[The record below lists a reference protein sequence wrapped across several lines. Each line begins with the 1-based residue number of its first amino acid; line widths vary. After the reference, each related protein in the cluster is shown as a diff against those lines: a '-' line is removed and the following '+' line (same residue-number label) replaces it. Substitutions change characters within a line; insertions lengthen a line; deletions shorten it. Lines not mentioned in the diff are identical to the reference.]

1 MKSIIQDKKDHQ
13 CYICK
18 NFLGDFSEKENL
30 EEHHIFE
37 GVANRKQSEKYGLKV
52 YLCKHHHTGDILGS
66 REAVHS
72 KGDNDFDLKLK
83 QIAQVTFEQN
93 HSRKEFMSIFGKNYL

>member
-1 MKSIIQDKKDHQ
+1 MKSVIQNKEDHQ

-18 NFLGDFSEKENL
+18 NFLGDWSEKKDL

-37 GVANRKQSEKYGLKV
+37 GVANRKLSEKYGLKV
-52 YLCKHHHTGDILGS
+52 YLCKKHHTGDIEGS

-72 KGDNDFDLKLK
+72 KDQNDYDIKLK
-83 QIAQVTFEQN
+83 QIAQMIFEKD
-93 HSRKEFMSIFGKNYL
+93 HSKKEFMSIFGKNYL

>member
-1 MKSIIQDKKDHQ
+1 MKSVIQNKEDRQ

-18 NFLGDFSEKENL
+18 NFLGDPSEKSYL

-52 YLCKHHHTGDILGS
+52 LLCKKHHTGDIEGS

-72 KGDNDFDLKLK
+72 KGDNDFDIRLK
-83 QIAQVTFEQN
+83 QIAQIVFEQD
-93 HSRKEFMSIFGKNYL
+93 HSREQFMSIFGKNYL

>member
-18 NFLGDFSEKENL
+18 NFFGDFSEKQNL

-37 GVANRKQSEKYGLKV
+37 GIANRKQSEKHGLKV

-72 KGDNDFDLKLK
+72 KGDNDFDIKLK
-83 QIAQVTFEQN
+83 QIAQMIFEKE
-93 HSRKEFMSIFGKNYL
+93 HSREQFMSIFGKNYL